1 MAALEKDLQQFGVFQ
16 KGYSETPSD
25 LVQLVCFER
34 DTKCVYRPVQS
45 KTTPKN
51 QMQSGVI
58 LAIEHD
64 DVRIGLDFSNDIVTS
79 KSNQIKTLFDRL
91 TSSGDFHP
99 GSHLT
104 VGCDVKVKQK
114 GKDKFASGKII
125 RDHGDNT
132 YEICYENGDRE
143 LRVHE
148 DLIEILPDKTP
159 KSSRVPIS
167 SVGSHVLFHDE
178 AKPSI
183 ESRYTNEILFISAE
197 QRRDSTPAGVSPN
210 YLFPV
215 VIGRSS
221 MPVPANM
228 ADMPL
233 ASDDFFRLEFSFLYN
248 FQNLLGKSSAHF
260 LSLDR
265 ARSSYH
271 NCFKV
276 QRAEIVSSAFSSS
289 SSTSQSI
296 ASLLSFLGHKHYTTK
311 LTYCTLLWKLKEKG
325 ATISHPFIRYL
336 NDYLNDIFKT
346 PKDID
351 SAIEKW

>member
-1 MAALEKDLQQFGVFQ
+1 
-16 KGYSETPSD
+16 
-25 LVQLVCFER
+25 
-34 DTKCVYRPVQS
+34 
-45 KTTPKN
+45 
-51 QMQSGVI
+51 MQSGVI

-104 VGCDVKVKQK
+104 AGCDVKVKQK

-296 ASLLSFLGHKHYTTK
+296 ASLLSFLGHKHSTTK